1 MKLSIED
8 TKNDERSYAVFE
20 VAIGGGSRNFKF
32 DVPSHIPYVFLAR
45 VVNKIHNVNI
55 VYWLKS
61 KYMRVIQLKFTKTNP
76 NFFQNGGARARRAG
90 PGSAFDEK
98 DLLRKNLKILIEFF
112 KEKHN

>member
-45 VVNKIHNVNI
+45 VVNKIHNVCKHCLLTKI
-55 VYWLKS
+55 KVYAC
-61 KYMRVIQLKFTKTNP
+61 YTVKFTKTNP
-76 NFFQNGGARARRAG
+76 
-90 PGSAFDEK
+90 
-98 DLLRKNLKILIEFF
+98 
-112 KEKHN
+112 